1 MREAAGVSTTTFRHR
16 PPTEAPQFIQ
26 EAGAVQTELRP
37 IPDVVGHVS
46 VSVPRP
52 AGPDLALLKRHAVRA
67 DTVNTNTDSSTNPTP
82 HDMGLAASQ
91 DGTASSHRLRPRTAR
106 CRAGPPRHDR

>member
-37 IPDVVGHVS
+37 IPDVFGHVPCPS
-46 VSVPRP
+46 PDPPVPTWP
-52 AGPDLALLKRHAVRA
+52 F
-67 DTVNTNTDSSTNPTP
+67 
-82 HDMGLAASQ
+82 
-91 DGTASSHRLRPRTAR
+91 
-106 CRAGPPRHDR
+106 